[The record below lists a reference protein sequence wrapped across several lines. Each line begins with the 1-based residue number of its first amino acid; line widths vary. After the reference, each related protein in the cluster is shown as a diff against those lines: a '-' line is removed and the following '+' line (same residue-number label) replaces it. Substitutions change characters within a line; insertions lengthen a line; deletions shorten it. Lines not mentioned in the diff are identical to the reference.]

1 MNHQG
6 TVIKY
11 HFAPTRK
18 AVIKSRMIV
27 SVVKDVKRE
36 LSYSIGRNVKMV
48 QPLGKHFGSSS
59 FDPAIPLLGIY
70 PREIKICI

>member
-1 MNHQG
+1 M
-6 TVIKY
+6 
-11 HFAPTRK
+11 
-18 AVIKSRMIV
+18 IKSRMIV

-70 PREIKICI
+70 VPNENRYPHKNLYTDVHTTIIRKS